1 MKSLEELSIEIVNI
15 KNICRAQLKLPI
27 EAGLYAIVGEN
38 ATGKSTIMLALSQ
51 LVRGSSLSQLD
62 ETDFEDSSYVKFN
75 YGKKEAIWKYNSQ
88 KRKWENNIYPSKL
101 PFDGFYEGSIFYGTR
116 FRDISIAKTIPNLA
130 DICDADDFVI
140 KNLSK
145 ILHDNYDN
153 YNTLKRIKNRVIA
166 KQYKLEG
173 LPYFIEVDGKIIS
186 QFKMSSG
193 ECMLISLLDFINNK
207 VKKKNYKQEDRLL
220 IFIDEVE
227 LALHPSAI
235 SRLVEFLDG
244 LSKEHDV
251 PVYFST
257 HSAEIIRKILPRRI
271 YQIENDTGK
280 IVVNNPAY
288 PSYVIRDL
296 YTPDGFDYLIL
307 VEDVL
312 AKQIVEKVLR
322 EENMRT
328 SRLVHVVPC
337 GDWYNNLRLHRDLK
351 DNMVLGIGKK
361 IISIIDGD
369 VVDDVKE
376 KNEFESLTKTFL
388 PINSLEKFIYK
399 KIILEQDTGFIK
411 YFGDKF
417 FHVRSIKN
425 IINDYKS
432 SYNYQEDKNGK
443 KLYNMLMSNL
453 FSIGVEE
460 NDFVRIFCDDL
471 YKMVDFSKF
480 KKALEKMLA

>member
-1 MKSLEELSIEIVNI
+1 MEELRIEIANI
-15 KNICRAQLKLPI
+15 KNIHKAQLSLPV

-62 ETDFEDSSYVKFN
+62 ETDFNEESYVKFDV
-75 YGKKEAIWKYNSQ
+75 GEKGTTWKYNY
-88 KRKWENNIYPSKL
+88 RRRRWENNIYPNQL

-116 FRDISIAKTIPNLA
+116 FRDISIAKTIPNEEHV
-130 DICDADDFVI
+130 CDADEFV
-140 KNLSK
+140 KRNLSK

-153 YNTLKRIKNRVIA
+153 YKTLKRIKNRIIA
-166 KQYKLEG
+166 TSYKLEG
-173 LPYFIEVDGKIIS
+173 LPYFVEVKGKLIS

-207 VKKKNYKQEDRLL
+207 VKKKNYKQDDRLL

-235 SRLVEFLDG
+235 SRLVDFLNE

-257 HSAEIIRKILPRRI
+257 HSAEIIRRILPRRI
-271 YQIENDTGK
+271 YQIENIDGN
-280 IVVNNPAY
+280 IIVNNPAY

-322 EENMRT
+322 EENMRA
-328 SRLVHVVPC
+328 SRLIHVVPC
-337 GDWYNNLRLHRDLK
+337 GDWYNNLRLHREMK
-351 DNMVLGIGKK
+351 DNTVLGVGKK

-369 VVDDVKE
+369 VVNKVKE
-376 KNEFESLTKTFL
+376 KKEFETLTKTFL
-388 PINSLEKFIYK
+388 PVNSLEKYIYK
-399 KIILEQDTGFIK
+399 KIISEQDVVFIK

-432 SYNYQEDKNGK
+432 NYNYAEDRNGK
-443 KLYNMLMSNL
+443 KLYDMLMSNL
-453 FSIGVEE
+453 FATGIAE
-460 NDFVRIFCDDL
+460 NDFVRMFCDDL
-471 YKMVDFSKF
+471 YRMVDFTNF
-480 KKALEKMLA
+480 KKRLENMLSR